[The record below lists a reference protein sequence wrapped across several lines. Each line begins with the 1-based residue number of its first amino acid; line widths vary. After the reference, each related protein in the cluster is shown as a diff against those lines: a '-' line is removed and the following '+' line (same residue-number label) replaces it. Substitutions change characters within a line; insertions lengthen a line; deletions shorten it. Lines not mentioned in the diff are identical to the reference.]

1 MLAALE
7 AAEKAGALRV
17 AVVCVR
23 GSALAA
29 LAEHEIAVVVGPEA
43 VAGSTRLKAGTAQKL
58 VLNTI
63 STVTMVRLGRTY
75 AGLMVG
81 VSPENTKLR
90 ERARRNLM
98 LASGAAEEDV
108 DAALAAAGNDATVAL
123 VSLLAGVDPDARAS
137 GSPRPAAPCAL
148 ALGDRDEAGRRSGA
162 RPRRARAGRRRGR
175 RRRVVDVGLGGGAR
189 GRIAVPGFVDLQV
202 NGFGGVDFLAAGA
215 ATTCAPARRCSRP
228 A

>member
-1 MLAALE
+1 MLPYKAPVPVEEEVE
-7 AAEKAGALRV
+7 AQEAGDVGALRV

-23 GSALAA
+23 GSALADR
-29 LAEHEIAVVVGPEA
+29 AEHEIAVVVGPEA

-98 LASGAAEEDV
+98 LATGAEAEDV
-108 DAALAAAGNDATVAL
+108 DAALAASGNDGRVAL
-123 VSLLAGVDPDARAS
+123 VTLLAGVDPEVARERLAAS
-137 GSPRPAAPCAL
+137 GGSVRV
-148 ALGDRDEAGRRSGA
+148 ALGETA
-162 RPRRARAGRRRGR
+162 
-175 RRRVVDVGLGGGAR
+175 
-189 GRIAVPGFVDLQV
+189 
-202 NGFGGVDFLAAGA
+202 
-215 ATTCAPARRCSRP
+215 
-228 A
+228 